1 MHPANTSLV
10 LYVPHMH
17 PQLLPQSLPGEVCR
31 FDPGLAGGLAAA
43 TEKQDVKPFL
53 PDGLPLQP
61 AQAAAWL
68 REIVQYGMQFDSP
81 GQLAATTA
89 ASSAALGQSIGGMRS
104 DELEDIS
111 SFKARGGE
119 QEQKPEK
126 DLQAQ
131 ERAKA
136 QCTLLLAWNLEE
148 RNLELS
154 DLSKGLAS
162 HYERFGKALGLEDDG
177 GEAEDELN
185 SPVPLDDQA
194 SSLPRLQVVGAML
207 AFLPPE
213 SCLYTEDD
221 RLYQEWRERGVEF
234 SPAQPESLPF
244 RCDVREAGSL
254 VTASAPGWKLAG
266 LSRPTQHAPW
276 LDREYSAVC
285 FLMHE
290 SEKL

>member
-1 MHPANTSLV
+1 
-10 LYVPHMH
+10 
-17 PQLLPQSLPGEVCR
+17 
-31 FDPGLAGGLAAA
+31 
-43 TEKQDVKPFL
+43 
-53 PDGLPLQP
+53 
-61 AQAAAWL
+61 
-68 REIVQYGMQFDSP
+68 MQFDSP

-154 DLSKGLAS
+154 DLSKWLAS

-207 AFLPPE
+207 AFFASGVLLVHGRRQTV
-213 SCLYTEDD
+213 SGVA
-221 RLYQEWRERGVEF
+221 ERGVEF

-244 RCDVREAGSL
+244 RCDVREAGS
-254 VTASAPGWKLAG
+254 W
-266 LSRPTQHAPW
+266 
-276 LDREYSAVC
+276 
-285 FLMHE
+285 
-290 SEKL
+290 